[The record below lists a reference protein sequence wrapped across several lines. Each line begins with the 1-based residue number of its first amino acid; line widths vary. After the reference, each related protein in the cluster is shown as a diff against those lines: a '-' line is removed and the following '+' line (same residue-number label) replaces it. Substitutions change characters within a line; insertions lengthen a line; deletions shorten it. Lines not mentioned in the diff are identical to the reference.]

1 MVEFFILLKSFVFFI
16 ILSRII
22 IMLDSAKKNNIK
34 FCVNLSIVI
43 IALISFFVLEFFV
56 VHFDSLKIDDIFYT
70 ILHDD
75 IESNFMTGFYK
86 YFTHIGSFYG
96 LIVIALILLIA
107 LKNKKLGV
115 ATIVNLIIVGIF
127 NFVVKMIVR
136 RPRPDGINIIT
147 ESGYSFPS
155 GHSMVSM
162 AYYGLLMYFVFKK
175 VDDKEIK
182 YIIMFLLGFL
192 ILLIGFSRIYLGV
205 HYASDVIGGFLIS
218 IVYLIWVIKL
228 LNLKVYKN

>member
-1 MVEFFILLKSFVFFI
+1 MSKVKKFWIWFVLFIIVFVLVSITENVYNNDIMNIDVFMHDLVVNNLRSDYLTFIMLFITNFCNPIILLLLSLI
-16 ILSRII
+16 ILIFSK
-22 IMLDSAKKNNIK
+22 DKK
-34 FCVNLSIVI
+34 
-43 IALISFFVLEFFV
+43 
-56 VHFDSLKIDDIFYT
+56 
-70 ILHDD
+70 
-75 IESNFMTGFYK
+75 M
-86 YFTHIGSFYG
+86 G
-96 LIVIALILLIA
+96 LIILINLFVSILL
-107 LKNKKLGV
+107 
-115 ATIVNLIIVGIF
+115 NLIFKGI
-127 NFVVKMIVR
+127 IQR
-136 RPRPDGINIIT
+136 DRPLEDFLIE

-162 AYYGLLMYFVFKK
+162 AYYGLLMYFVFTK

>member
-1 MVEFFILLKSFVFFI
+1 MSKVKKFWIWFVLFIIVFVLVSITENVYNNDIMNIDVFMHDLVVNNLRSDYLTFIMLFITNFCNPIILLLLSLI
-16 ILSRII
+16 ILIFSK
-22 IMLDSAKKNNIK
+22 DKK
-34 FCVNLSIVI
+34 
-43 IALISFFVLEFFV
+43 
-56 VHFDSLKIDDIFYT
+56 
-70 ILHDD
+70 
-75 IESNFMTGFYK
+75 M
-86 YFTHIGSFYG
+86 G
-96 LIVIALILLIA
+96 LIILINLFVSILL
-107 LKNKKLGV
+107 
-115 ATIVNLIIVGIF
+115 NLIFKGI
-127 NFVVKMIVR
+127 IQR
-136 RPRPDGINIIT
+136 DRPLEDFLIE

-218 IVYLIWVIKL
+218 IVYLMWVIKL

>member
-1 MVEFFILLKSFVFFI
+1 MSKVKKFWIRFVLFIIVFVLVSITENVYNNDIMNIDVFMHDLVVNNLRSDYLTFIMLFITNFCNPIILLLLSLI
-16 ILSRII
+16 ILIFSK
-22 IMLDSAKKNNIK
+22 DKK
-34 FCVNLSIVI
+34 
-43 IALISFFVLEFFV
+43 
-56 VHFDSLKIDDIFYT
+56 
-70 ILHDD
+70 
-75 IESNFMTGFYK
+75 M
-86 YFTHIGSFYG
+86 G
-96 LIVIALILLIA
+96 LIILINLFVSILL
-107 LKNKKLGV
+107 
-115 ATIVNLIIVGIF
+115 NLIFKGI
-127 NFVVKMIVR
+127 IQR
-136 RPRPDGINIIT
+136 DRPLEDFLIE

-162 AYYGLLMYFVFKK
+162 AYYGLLMYFVFTK

>member
-1 MVEFFILLKSFVFFI
+1 MSKVKKFWIWFVLFIIVFVLVSITENVYTNDIMNIDVFMHDLVVNNLRSDYLTFIMLFITNFCNPIILLLLSLI
-16 ILSRII
+16 ILIFSK
-22 IMLDSAKKNNIK
+22 DKK
-34 FCVNLSIVI
+34 
-43 IALISFFVLEFFV
+43 
-56 VHFDSLKIDDIFYT
+56 
-70 ILHDD
+70 
-75 IESNFMTGFYK
+75 M
-86 YFTHIGSFYG
+86 G
-96 LIVIALILLIA
+96 LIILINLFVSILL
-107 LKNKKLGV
+107 
-115 ATIVNLIIVGIF
+115 NLIFKGI
-127 NFVVKMIVR
+127 IQR
-136 RPRPDGINIIT
+136 DRPLEDFLIE

-218 IVYLIWVIKL
+218 LVYLIWVIKL

>member
-1 MVEFFILLKSFVFFI
+1 MSKVKKFWIWFVLFIIMFVLVSITENVYNNDIMNIDVFMHDLVVNNLRSDYLTFIMLFITNFCNPIILLLLSLI
-16 ILSRII
+16 ILIFSK
-22 IMLDSAKKNNIK
+22 DKK
-34 FCVNLSIVI
+34 
-43 IALISFFVLEFFV
+43 
-56 VHFDSLKIDDIFYT
+56 
-70 ILHDD
+70 
-75 IESNFMTGFYK
+75 M
-86 YFTHIGSFYG
+86 G
-96 LIVIALILLIA
+96 LIILINLFVSILL
-107 LKNKKLGV
+107 
-115 ATIVNLIIVGIF
+115 NLIFKGI
-127 NFVVKMIVR
+127 IQR
-136 RPRPDGINIIT
+136 DRPLEDFLIE

>member
-1 MVEFFILLKSFVFFI
+1 MSKVKKFWIWFVLFIIVFVLVSITENVYNNDIMNIDVFMHDLVVNNLRSDYLTFIMLFITNFCNPIILLLLSLI
-16 ILSRII
+16 ILIFSK
-22 IMLDSAKKNNIK
+22 DKK
-34 FCVNLSIVI
+34 
-43 IALISFFVLEFFV
+43 
-56 VHFDSLKIDDIFYT
+56 
-70 ILHDD
+70 
-75 IESNFMTGFYK
+75 M
-86 YFTHIGSFYG
+86 G
-96 LIVIALILLIA
+96 LIILINLFVSILL
-107 LKNKKLGV
+107 
-115 ATIVNLIIVGIF
+115 NLIFKGI
-127 NFVVKMIVR
+127 IQR
-136 RPRPDGINIIT
+136 DRPLEDFLIE

-228 LNLKVYKN
+228 LNLNVYKN

>member
-1 MVEFFILLKSFVFFI
+1 MSKVKKFWIWFVLFIIVFVLVSMTENVYNNDIMNIDVFMHDLVVNNLRSDYLTFIMLFITNFCNPIILLLLSLI
-16 ILSRII
+16 ILIFSK
-22 IMLDSAKKNNIK
+22 DKK
-34 FCVNLSIVI
+34 
-43 IALISFFVLEFFV
+43 
-56 VHFDSLKIDDIFYT
+56 
-70 ILHDD
+70 
-75 IESNFMTGFYK
+75 M
-86 YFTHIGSFYG
+86 G
-96 LIVIALILLIA
+96 LIILINLFVSILL
-107 LKNKKLGV
+107 
-115 ATIVNLIIVGIF
+115 NLIFKGI
-127 NFVVKMIVR
+127 IQR
-136 RPRPDGINIIT
+136 DRPLEDFLIE

>member
-1 MVEFFILLKSFVFFI
+1 MFVLVSITENVYNNDIMNIDVFMHDLVVNNLRSDYLTFIMLFITNFCNPIILLLLSLI
-16 ILSRII
+16 ILIFSK
-22 IMLDSAKKNNIK
+22 DKK
-34 FCVNLSIVI
+34 
-43 IALISFFVLEFFV
+43 
-56 VHFDSLKIDDIFYT
+56 
-70 ILHDD
+70 
-75 IESNFMTGFYK
+75 M
-86 YFTHIGSFYG
+86 G
-96 LIVIALILLIA
+96 LIILINLFVSILL
-107 LKNKKLGV
+107 
-115 ATIVNLIIVGIF
+115 NLIFKGI
-127 NFVVKMIVR
+127 IQR
-136 RPRPDGINIIT
+136 DRPLEDFLIE

>member
-1 MVEFFILLKSFVFFI
+1 MSKVKKFWIWFVLFIIVFVLVSITENVYNNDIMNIDVFMHDLVVNNLRSDYLTFIMLFITNFCNPIILLLLSLI
-16 ILSRII
+16 ILIFSK
-22 IMLDSAKKNNIK
+22 DKK
-34 FCVNLSIVI
+34 
-43 IALISFFVLEFFV
+43 
-56 VHFDSLKIDDIFYT
+56 
-70 ILHDD
+70 
-75 IESNFMTGFYK
+75 M
-86 YFTHIGSFYG
+86 G
-96 LIVIALILLIA
+96 LIILINLFVSILL
-107 LKNKKLGV
+107 
-115 ATIVNLIIVGIF
+115 NLIFKGI
-127 NFVVKMIVR
+127 IQR
-136 RPRPDGINIIT
+136 DRPLEDFLIE